1 MDKFKRWSDNQL
13 IEALTKGGISRE
25 QAVTYLLNTFIHFV
39 PTMVKKVGISKEQA
53 LDAFT
58 DTLIDLIEQVVDGKF
73 KGESKLSSYLY
84 KIFYFKSIDLFRKN
98 KTNRIDYGLQLLEN
112 PDSMPTADEEMDL
125 KEQMKQL
132 HKYLN
137 KLGEPCKQILIDWG
151 FWGYSMS
158 EIAERIGLLGS
169 VQAKDTKYRCLKKLR
184 QMMG

>member
-1 MDKFKRWSDNQL
+1 
-13 IEALTKGGISRE
+13 
-25 QAVTYLLNTFIHFV
+25 
-39 PTMVKKVGISKEQA
+39 
-53 LDAFT
+53 
-58 DTLIDLIEQVVDGKF
+58 
-73 KGESKLSSYLY
+73 
-84 KIFYFKSIDLFRKN
+84 RKN